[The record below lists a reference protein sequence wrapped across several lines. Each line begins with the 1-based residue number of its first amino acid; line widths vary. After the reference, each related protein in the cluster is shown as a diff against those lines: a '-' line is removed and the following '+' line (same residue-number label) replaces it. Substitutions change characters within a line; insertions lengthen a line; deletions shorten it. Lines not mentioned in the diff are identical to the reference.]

1 MQITSS
7 AFENEALIPVKY
19 TCEGEDVSPPLTW
32 KGVPEEAHSLALI
45 MDDPDA
51 PRGTFTHWV
60 VYNLPVIPPKIDEGE
75 SLSERFEEGLRE
87 GFNDF
92 GKQGYGG
99 PCPPRSHGEH
109 HYYFRLF
116 ALKQKLDLT
125 GRVTRAQ
132 LLEKIDD
139 FVIDEAVLMGRFSR
153 E

>member
-51 PRGTFTHWV
+51 PRGNFTHWV

-75 SLSERFEEGLRE
+75 SLSERFEEGLR
-87 GFNDF
+87 GFKPFNVR
-92 GKQGYGG
+92 
-99 PCPPRSHGEH
+99 PW
-109 HYYFRLF
+109 
-116 ALKQKLDLT
+116 
-125 GRVTRAQ
+125 
-132 LLEKIDD
+132 I
-139 FVIDEAVLMGRFSR
+139 
-153 E
+153 